1 MALLI
6 EAVCVVIR
14 RDAIKRKFFGGEGGF
29 MQTLPN
35 GTLCVEES
43 LVRLSFMAPREAV
56 AYIAQ
61 LEEAGLRF
69 VKDDKAFDIV
79 IVDQTQGPTAPC
91 DWLEFRR
98 SQYKSA
104 EGELGGVIASVSYKG
119 LPGQPKAQGDD
130 AAEPDSLITPPN
142 WQYAGSLS
150 EKFVAVPQ
158 GEVSDRMKFLRS
170 EGNFSYF
177 LDTQSG
183 EEVGIYR
190 AQLPDD

>member
-14 RDAIKRKFFGGEGGF
+14 RDAIKRKFFGGEDGF
-29 MQTLPN
+29 MRSLPN
-35 GTLCVEES
+35 SSLCAEES
-43 LVRLSFMAPREAV
+43 LARLSFMAPGEA
-56 AYIAQ
+56 AAFIAQ
-61 LEEAGLRF
+61 LEKAGLRF
-69 VKDDKAFDIV
+69 VKDEKAFDIAV
-79 IVDQTQGPTAPC
+79 VDQTQGPTAPC

-98 SQYKSA
+98 AQYKSA
-104 EGELGGVIASVSYKG
+104 EGEPGGVIASVSYKG
-119 LPGQPKAQGDD
+119 LPGKQQAQADEASEAD
-130 AAEPDSLITPPN
+130 TLITPPY

-158 GEVSDRMKFLRS
+158 GKVTDRMTFLRS

-177 LDTQSG
+177 LDTESG

-190 AQLPDD
+190 AQLPNE